1 MGNSHSFFHVE
12 RMSHGSHSTD
22 IPQKIAN
29 KVVTCWYHNRS
40 DIFFSLPFYM
50 LIRIDPGSN
59 LPGTHLETVST
70 ALTCDWLYF
79 KNTRLVPGTKLNNY
93 IMSWSHIDIMSETSN
108 RATSFMLIVFFITI
122 NRTLHSSSS
131 SWQHQQFFPCD
142 QWSWCAG
149 HVHADPSND
158 EDRDGHGSSSTSRDL
173 HEACFQ
179 DYWQVSE
186 IKTALH
192 P

>member
-1 MGNSHSFFHVE
+1 MRVKKGIENGCFMLKQHDANIWKCMIICSSGSFQTLPKLPLGFATGWQRYVSKCTIFHFLNNEDVGSNNMGNSRSFFCVA
-12 RMSHGSHSTD
+12 RMSHGSHSTL

-59 LPGTHLETVST
+59 LPGIHLETVST

-93 IMSWSHIDIMSETSN
+93 IMS
-108 RATSFMLIVFFITI
+108 
-122 NRTLHSSSS
+122 
-131 SWQHQQFFPCD
+131 
-142 QWSWCAG
+142 
-149 HVHADPSND
+149 
-158 EDRDGHGSSSTSRDL
+158 
-173 HEACFQ
+173 
-179 DYWQVSE
+179 
-186 IKTALH
+186 
-192 P
+192 